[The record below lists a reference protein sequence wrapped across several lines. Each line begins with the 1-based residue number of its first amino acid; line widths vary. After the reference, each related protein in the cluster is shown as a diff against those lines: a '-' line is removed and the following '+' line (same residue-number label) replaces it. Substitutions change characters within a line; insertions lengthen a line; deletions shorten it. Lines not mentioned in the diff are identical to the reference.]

1 MRQMEHVNIISHT
14 FRLHKCTCANIKVGR
29 GSKAS
34 KEEFRFECAAN
45 KQRFEHSKH
54 FPSPT
59 IVLQENLKSKKSII
73 KTIIIIVCFV
83 SGMRK
88 SAMITE

>member
-1 MRQMEHVNIISHT
+1 MRQMEHANIISHT
-14 FRLHKCTCANIKVGR
+14 FRLHKCACANIKVGR

-34 KEEFRFECAAN
+34 KEEFRFKCAAN

-54 FPSPT
+54 FPSPA
-59 IVLQENLKSKKSII
+59 IVLQENLKSII
-73 KTIIIIVCFV
+73 KTIIIIVSCV